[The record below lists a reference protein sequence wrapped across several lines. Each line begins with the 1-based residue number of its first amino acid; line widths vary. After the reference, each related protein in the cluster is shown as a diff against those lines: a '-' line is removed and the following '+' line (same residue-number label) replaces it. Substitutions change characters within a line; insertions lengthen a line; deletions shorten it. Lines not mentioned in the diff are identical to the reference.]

1 LQKPQLAKKDKNSLR
16 TKEMKEEPEKEFQ
29 REKSPK
35 NQQDNSNEMN

>member
-1 LQKPQLAKKDKNSLR
+1 LQKPQLEKKDRNSLR
-16 TKEMKEEPEKEFQ
+16 TREMKEELEKEFK